1 MQTMSERRCASV
13 PYELAQSYLDQYIH
27 DVVSDGGGRIVLSVA
42 IPVERFGIDKRIE
55 LSRMVSVRFA
65 PVESG
70 GSNTR
75 LTGIWWEPDKGG
87 PYPQFSGTIG
97 LAPNEQ
103 PDRCAIVLEGEYD
116 PPFGIVGDAFDAI
129 IGKHIARTTVR
140 NLLDE
145 IAIIMETS
153 YASSSAADPAAAIN

>member
-1 MQTMSERRCASV
+1 MQAISEKRCTNVPFEHAS
-13 PYELAQSYLDQYIH
+13 PYLEQYIR
-27 DVVSDGGGRIVLSVA
+27 DVVSDGGGRILLSVA
-42 IPVERFGIDKRIE
+42 IPIERFGIDRRIE
-55 LSRMVSVRFA
+55 LSRMVSVRFS
-65 PVESG
+65 PVEG
-70 GSNTR
+70 GKSATR

-97 LAPNEQ
+97 IAPNEQ

-116 PPFGIVGDAFDAI
+116 PPFGIVGDAFDSI

-153 YASSSAADPAAAIN
+153 YASSTAAEPLSVPK

>member
-1 MQTMSERRCASV
+1 MQVISEKRCANV
-13 PYELAQSYLDQYIH
+13 PFEHASSYLDQYIH
-27 DVVSDGGGRIVLSVA
+27 DVVSDGGGHIVLSVA
-42 IPVERFGIDKRIE
+42 IPVERFGVDKRIE
-55 LSRMVSVRFA
+55 LSRMVSVRFS
-65 PVESG
+65 PVEG
-70 GSNTR
+70 GESTTR
-75 LTGIWWEPDKGG
+75 LTGIWWEPDQGG

-97 LAPNEQ
+97 LAANEH
-103 PDRCAIVLEGEYD
+103 PDRCNLVLEGEYD

-153 YASSSAADPAAAIN
+153 YASSSVETPLPATN